1 MRQRLLAVLERL
13 RAAGVLGIG
22 VLCACVAFYLSAL
35 APAHQRLAA
44 LDPAPAATSSTA
56 APARE
61 LDKLYAQFPAV
72 TAIGEQLEHIHR
84 LARASGLD
92 LTQGEYRLERPTA
105 GLWPYRV
112 SLPVRGSYAQMRV
125 FIAAVLKE
133 LPAVAV
139 DALRFERKR
148 ASETRLD
155 AQLRF
160 TLYVRPNGD
169 SS

>member
-1 MRQRLLAVLERL
+1 
-13 RAAGVLGIG
+13 
-22 VLCACVAFYLSAL
+22 VAFYVSAL

-44 LDPAPAATSSTA
+44 LDPAPAPTSFAA

-61 LDKLYAQFPAV
+61 LDRFHTQFPAV
-72 TAIGEQLEHIHR
+72 TAIGEQLEQIHR
-84 LARASGLD
+84 LARASGLE
-92 LTQGEYRLERPTA
+92 LTQGEYRLERPNA

-112 SLPVRGSYAQMRV
+112 SLPLRGSYAQMRV
-125 FIAAVLKE
+125 FIAAVLLE

-160 TLYVRPNGD
+160 TLYVRPTGD
-169 SS
+169 AS